1 MRAGEPLYQ
10 RFLTWIPHVKFRS
23 MTRVGKIFNLG
34 FYTNLKRNLAIPS
47 IMGQE
52 P

>member
-1 MRAGEPLYQ
+1 MRASEPLYQ
-10 RFLTWIPHVKFRS
+10 RFLIWIPQVNFRS
-23 MTRVGKIFNLG
+23 ITQVEKIFNFY

-47 IMGQE
+47 IMRQE